1 MKKRLI
7 ALASLLLVVV
17 MVLTACSSGTSTTET
32 QTNTGSSNA
41 GTTTTQDVTNSNAQA
56 EITQGEVKK
65 TSNQVNSITIC
76 NNYGAYDVTP
86 FATPTGGRSMQE
98 LLWAKLIYLPTLG
111 CSLEDSKMWLAKSV
125 ARVDEVTAN
134 VELYE
139 GIHDRLGNAITAE
152 DILWSYEMSKI
163 YGECVETG
171 NVWGD
176 VEIIDDTHMVFKINS
191 PGVNKLETMI
201 GHLRLTVCDKD
212 WYEGCANTDAMRV
225 GAATTGAY
233 YVTEWEEGSLC
244 VLEAVEDYWKDEEL
258 RIAPE
263 IQNVKTIRYPVVS
276 EAAVRA
282 ASVEAGELDVANLDA
297 NAVKTFY
304 NNGVVIDGFT
314 VTPVKSTMGY
324 NVFINMDV
332 EKNTLVANNQKLRQ
346 ALLYAVDA
354 DSMRRAA
361 GYDDN
366 SSYSMCDFACS
377 VFSGMN
383 PEWEETYYH
392 YDPEKARA
400 LLAEAG
406 YPDGISGVRW
416 LYKIETNSAA
426 VAAFI
431 EGMRNAGIELE
442 LVGVDGALYNSYKFD
457 STAYDITL
465 DWKGGSTL
473 IDWWTGLFNPD
484 GYDNWGVNFC
494 SDAKFHDLLTKV
506 SQTGAEED
514 INAFHDYCVE
524 LALGRGCYTFSSFYV
539 AQDGI
544 EALAFNQNN
553 NPQPG
558 NYTYA
563 ADYKSV
569 ED

>member
-1 MKKRLI
+1 MKKRSI
-7 ALASLLLVVV
+7 ALVSLFLVVA
-17 MVLTACSSGTSTTET
+17 MAFAACSSGTSTSVGGESITD
-32 QTNTGSSNA
+32 QAGSS
-41 GTTTTQDVTNSNAQA
+41 TTQDVTASDAQA

-65 TSNQVNSITIC
+65 AATQVNSITVC

-98 LLWAKLIYLPTLG
+98 LLWAKLVYLPTLG
-111 CSLEDSKMWLAKSV
+111 CSLEDDEMWLAKSV
-125 ARVDEVTAN
+125 ERVDDVTAK

-139 GIHDRLGNAITAE
+139 GIHDRLGNAITAD
-152 DILWSYEMSKI
+152 DILWSYEQSKI

-171 NVWGD
+171 NVWGN
-176 VEIIDDTHMVFKINS
+176 VEIVDDTHMVFTVNS

-212 WYEGCANTDAMRV
+212 WYESCANTDAMRV
-225 GAATTGAY
+225 DAANTGAF
-233 YVTEWEEGSLC
+233 YVSEWEEGSLC

-263 IQNVKTIRYPVVS
+263 TQNVKTINYPVVA

-304 NNGVVIDGFT
+304 NNGQVIDGFT

-332 EKNTLVANNQKLRQ
+332 NENTLVANNQKLRQ

-354 DSMRRAA
+354 DSMRKAA

-366 SSYSMCDFACS
+366 SSYSMSDFACS

-383 PEWEETYYH
+383 PEWEKTYYH
-392 YDPEKARA
+392 YDPDKAHA

-406 YPDGISGVRW
+406 YPDGITGVRW
-416 LYKIETNSAA
+416 LYKIETNAAA

-431 EGMRNAGIELE
+431 EGMRNAGVELE

-457 STAYDITL
+457 STCYDITL

-473 IDWWTGLFNPD
+473 IDWWTGLFNPA
-484 GYDNWGVNFC
+484 GYGNWGVNFC
-494 SDAKFHDLLTKV
+494 SDEKFHELLTQV
-506 SQTGAEED
+506 SKTGSEED
-514 INAFHDYCVE
+514 INAFHNYCVE

-563 ADYKSV
+563 EDYKSV
-569 ED
+569 EE